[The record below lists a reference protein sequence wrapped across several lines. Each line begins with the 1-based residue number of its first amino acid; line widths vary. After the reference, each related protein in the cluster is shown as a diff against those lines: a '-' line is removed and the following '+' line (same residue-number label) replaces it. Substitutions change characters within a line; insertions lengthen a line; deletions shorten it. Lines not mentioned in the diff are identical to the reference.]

1 MNLYKYINL
10 QKMDTDSLY
19 KHLINDTTYTL
30 EEIEFVLY
38 DLYNYDPSSK
48 LYELKEKRKKQDEF
62 HKQLIIRDKQCIITN
77 KTSLVCQA
85 CHIIPYAL
93 CNENEKYDINNGLL
107 LSADTHI
114 LFDKY
119 MISINPITSTIY
131 LINELLDDDMY
142 NKYHNKKITLNDKQK
157 KYLLHH
163 WNIFNNN
170 HVYH

>member
-10 QKMDTDSLY
+10 QKMNIDLLY
-19 KHLINDTTYTL
+19 QHLINDTSNTL

-38 DLYNYDPSSK
+38 DLYNYDPPCQ
-48 LYELKEKRKKQDEF
+48 LYELREKRRKQDEF
-62 HKQLIIRDKQCIITN
+62 HKQLITRDKNCVISN

-107 LSADTHI
+107 LSADIHI

-131 LINELLDDDMY
+131 LINELLNDEMY

-157 KYLLHH
+157 KCLSYH
-163 WNIFNNN
+163 WNMFNNK
-170 HVYH
+170 